1 MDQNIYCLLENIV
14 SLRIKLEIKE
24 INFEIKDFLQIINID
39 GFKYIDRI
47 KIEDI
52 NQDNLYISLIA
63 EEIKFND
70 DKQEIKGPNFIININ
85 NKCFDFIGP
94 PGLFGENYLEIIDK
108 MNTDGNFLLMS
119 FYKFYSEKLDLEI
132 EGKIIF
138 EIYEELLIEKLNL
151 FLNKLKENCSGFN
164 LLKGEIGG
172 ISININKD
180 NFNYNFFISKNNLDI
195 RDSKRILIIIDFIQE
210 GKMKICDFEIKK
222 YLTQIIMN
230 FNQILNIILR

>member
-47 KIEDI
+47 KIEDV

-151 FLNKLKENCSGFN
+151 L
-164 LLKGEIGG
+164 
-172 ISININKD
+172 
-180 NFNYNFFISKNNLDI
+180 
-195 RDSKRILIIIDFIQE
+195 
-210 GKMKICDFEIKK
+210 
-222 YLTQIIMN
+222 
-230 FNQILNIILR
+230 